1 MGISDKLRD
10 LEKRKAELVARE
22 KELSAE
28 RSAALRRLPADFGYG
43 SLAEFMSALRKA
55 HRGAPKRAGAAKPT
69 GRRRRA
75 KITEEIRN
83 AVKKLVQEKKT
94 GSAIAKEL
102 EISLPTVQNIKKE
115 FGLVRPR
122 AKAVS

>member
-55 HRGAPKRAGAAKPT
+55 HRGAPKRADAAKRT

-102 EISLPTVQNIKKE
+102 QISLPTVQNIKKK

-122 AKAVS
+122 AKAAS

>member
-1 MGISDKLRD
+1 MGIRDKLRD

-55 HRGAPKRAGAAKPT
+55 YRGAPKRADAAKRT

-102 EISLPTVQNIKKE
+102 QISLPTVQNIKKM

-122 AKAVS
+122 AKAAS